1 MVQTSREMVRRCL
14 TFESPERMPREL
26 WVLPWAISRYP
37 EIVRTINERY
47 PGDVTVAP
55 SVYKP
60 SSRVQGDPYAIG
72 TYVDEWGCEFQNL
85 QEGVVGEV
93 KEPPVTE
100 IENLDACQPPY
111 ETLPDDWDA
120 ARDEVNRFCAGTD
133 LFVRACACPRP
144 WERMQFLRGTVN
156 AMMDMAMPEMGAKAL
171 LKKIHDFYMKEME
184 FWASTDVDALMF
196 MDDWGSQQHLL
207 ISPKTW
213 RDIFKPL
220 YKDYCNLARAHGKFI
235 FMHSDGNISQI
246 YEDLVEIGVSAV
258 NSQLFVMD
266 MEDLARRVKGKI
278 TFWGEIDRQHV
289 LPSKDP
295 QVVRDAVQ
303 TVARHL
309 YDPRGGIFVQFE
321 FGPGAHAPNA
331 LLIFEEWDQ
340 VQAEM
345 RGKGAE

>member
-1 MVQTSREMVRRCL
+1 MVQTPREMVRRCL

-26 WVLPWAISRYP
+26 WVLPWALDRYP
-37 EIVRTINERY
+37 EIVQTINERY

-55 SVYKP
+55 PVYKP

-120 ARDEVNRFCAGTD
+120 ARGEINRFCAGTD
-133 LFVRACACPRP
+133 RFVRARACPRP
-144 WERMQFLRGTVN
+144 WERMQFLRGTAN
-156 AMMDMAMPEMGAKAL
+156 ALMDMAMPEMGARAL
-171 LKKIHDFYMKEME
+171 LKKIHDFHMKEME

-213 RDIFKPL
+213 REIFKPL
-220 YKDYCNLARAHGKFI
+220 YKDYCDLARAHGKFI
-235 FMHSDGNISQI
+235 FMHSDGTFRKFTKTSSR
-246 YEDLVEIGVSAV
+246 SA
-258 NSQLFVMD
+258 S
-266 MEDLARRVKGKI
+266 ARSILSCSSWTWK
-278 TFWGEIDRQHV
+278 TW
-289 LPSKDP
+289 
-295 QVVRDAVQ
+295 
-303 TVARHL
+303 
-309 YDPRGGIFVQFE
+309 
-321 FGPGAHAPNA
+321 PGA
-331 LLIFEEWDQ
+331 
-340 VQAEM
+340 
-345 RGKGAE
+345 